1 MANGPD
7 KADIAEQA
15 SSATVGGKPPAK
27 PTPKDQ
33 NTAKPA
39 GKSRIEEEL
48 EAQRLLLIVKDQEI
62 ARLRATAAQ
71 HAHDLA
77 EREIRIKVAN
87 EARSASDRR
96 LKQYAEQLR
105 SLTASQQA
113 LLENRRTLDMA
124 RGTVERE
131 LRETRQALE
140 KATHDII
147 WIDGEKDGLRK
158 DLTLA
163 QDALEKAAHD
173 IIWIDGEKDGLRQEL
188 TLAQQ
193 ALEKAAHDIA
203 WIDGEKDGLRQDIA
217 NRDAQLDGLREAQQ
231 VQANAQ
237 QSLKQHVTELTA
249 ELAVAKQALSTS
261 EDALGQLR
269 SDLTGVEGNL
279 AERDERLAQ
288 LTAERDTVAQSV
300 IALETRVSE
309 GEKALGDRQ
318 GKIDALT
325 RELAGKAEQFASQL
339 AQLAASKAK
348 QATLAQDHA
357 DALDQLNLLTQE
369 LSQTRDL
376 LSQRQDEA
384 QHYNEFAQTKI
395 AEVAKRDEE
404 LATAHKEAAGLK
416 QAQAELTSNLQQ
428 AGIKLGDLQQNLEDR
443 LREALNLQGRLQ
455 ESERQIDAQQGEN
468 RNLTDRL
475 SQTESALRQRQF
487 ETEQQAEELR
497 AAQRDIQNGL
507 SERQQIE
514 QKLKSALEDLAHQ
527 RTIQAQTESNHETQI
542 RAATVD
548 VQLQKDLLAQAERTH
563 AEQVETML
571 DDLRVQKAQLAEAEQ
586 RHAMEQ
592 RAALTDLSLQKALL
606 VQTERQHES
615 TLQARFKE
623 IATLSSLLATTE
635 GRVST
640 QMHDIGHLKLA
651 RNELARQGQSL
662 HHQLFELVEAL
673 LVGADMKWLPRKAVL
688 RRQRAIL
695 EKYDLFESDWYSQY
709 YTDVAPSGVDGITHY
724 LTLGRNE
731 GRAPNRAIATFQAS
745 ASMFLNSSGS

>member
-1 MANGPD
+1 VANGPD

-39 GKSRIEEEL
+39 GESRIEEEL
-48 EAQRLLLIVKDQEI
+48 QAQRLLLIVKDQEI

-77 EREIRIKVAN
+77 EREIRIKAAN

-140 KATHDII
+140 KATHDVI

-163 QDALEKAAHD
+163 QGALEKAAHD
-173 IIWIDGEKDGLRQEL
+173 IAWIDGEKDGLRQEL
-188 TLAQQ
+188 ALAQQ

-203 WIDGEKDGLRQDIA
+203 WIDGEKDALRQDIA
-217 NRDAQLDGLREAQQ
+217 SRDAHLGRLQEAEQT
-231 VQANAQ
+231 QAAVQ
-237 QSLKQHVTELTA
+237 QSLERHVIELNA
-249 ELAVAKQALSTS
+249 ELATARQSLSTS
-261 EDALGQLR
+261 EEALGQLR
-269 SDLTGVEGNL
+269 NDLTGAEGDL
-279 AERDERLAQ
+279 AERDEHLAR
-288 LTAERDTVAQSV
+288 LTADRDNFAQSV
-300 IALETRVSE
+300 MTLETRVSE
-309 GEKALGDRQ
+309 GEKALSDQQ
-318 GKIDALT
+318 GKIDTLT
-325 RELAGKAEQFASQL
+325 RELAGKAEQFASQF

-348 QATLAQDHA
+348 QAALTQDHA

-376 LSQRQDEA
+376 LCQRQDEA
-384 QHYNEFAQTKI
+384 QHFNEFAQTKI
-395 AEVAKRDEE
+395 AEVARRDEE

-428 AGIKLGDLQQNLEDR
+428 ADAKLGDLQQNLEDR

-455 ESERQIDAQQGEN
+455 ESERQIDTQQGEN

-497 AAQRDIQNGL
+497 AAQRDIRDGL

-527 RTIQAQTESNHETQI
+527 RTIQAQTEAKYETQI
-542 RAATVD
+542 RAGTVD
-548 VQLQKDLLAQAERTH
+548 VQLQKDLLAQAERMH
-563 AEQVETML
+563 SAQVESML
-571 DDLRVQKAQLAEAEQ
+571 DDLHVQKTQLAEAEQ
-586 RHAMEQ
+586 RHALEQ
-592 RAALTDLSLQKALL
+592 RAVLTDLALQKALL
-606 VQTERQHES
+606 VQTERQHEA
-615 TLQARFKE
+615 TLQIRFKE
-623 IATLSSLLATTE
+623 IATLSGLLTTTE

-640 QMHDIGHLKLA
+640 QVHDIGHLKLA
-651 RNELARQGQSL
+651 RNELARQGQTL
-662 HHQLFELVEAL
+662 HHQLFELVDAL
-673 LVGADMKWLPRKAVL
+673 LAGADMKWLPRKAVL

-695 EKYDLFESDWYSQY
+695 EKYDLFESDWYFQH
-709 YTDVAPSGVDGITHY
+709 YTDVAPSGMDGMTHY

-731 GRAPNRAIATFQAS
+731 GRAPNQAIATFQAS
-745 ASMFLNSSGS
+745 ASMFLNGSGS